1 MQSPHE
7 SCYFGTGGEE
17 FTLQTVSRG
26 LGGNMKTTVFLL
38 GVLAALLSGCS
49 PGRNRGSVGPASAS
63 VLINIGD
70 AVNDQ
75 ILVFQ
80 LPITAATLNGGSN
93 PSLLA
98 TQAQIEFVENSA
110 SFQPFSLNTI
120 PAGTYTGITLTVAT
134 PVVIIIDPTTK
145 ALTPLTVAL
154 GSTTVNVPFNPA
166 VTVGTSP
173 LVINLDLDLATSVT
187 ITGTA
192 ATVTPVFVASTSP
205 VAPAASQNDTNGEV
219 NNARGKVTAV
229 TTTGFTLQPPGAARA
244 LTFAV
249 NAATVFKDGIT
260 NLTQLTQGMIVTV
273 EGISQTDGSLLARTV
288 ESETE
293 TTTGQVLEGVAV
305 STAGAPAT
313 SMNFTTQS
321 VIASNSTTAP
331 VAGDSVAVS
340 MTTATRFSVESS
352 RISGTLPA
360 FDTGTL
366 GPGQQVIVDSESQ
379 PATSTSAPADKVK
392 LQEQVL
398 FGTIT
403 GLSGGNFTLSV
414 STTST
419 FFSQTGAGLVPVQTI
434 AATQLL
440 APLADNTVVR
450 VRGLLF
456 FNAGSYTMIASRITP

>member
-1 MQSPHE
+1 
-7 SCYFGTGGEE
+7 
-17 FTLQTVSRG
+17 
-26 LGGNMKTTVFLL
+26 
-38 GVLAALLSGCS
+38 
-49 PGRNRGSVGPASAS
+49 
-63 VLINIGD
+63 
-70 AVNDQ
+70 
-75 ILVFQ
+75 
-80 LPITAATLNGGSN
+80 
-93 PSLLA
+93 
-98 TQAQIEFVENSA
+98 
-110 SFQPFSLNTI
+110 
-120 PAGTYTGITLTVAT
+120 
-134 PVVIIIDPTTK
+134 
-145 ALTPLTVAL
+145 
-154 GSTTVNVPFNPA
+154 VNVPFNPA

>member
-1 MQSPHE
+1 
-7 SCYFGTGGEE
+7 
-17 FTLQTVSRG
+17 
-26 LGGNMKTTVFLL
+26 MKKAVVLL
-38 GVLAALLSGCS
+38 VALAALVSGCS
-49 PGRNRGSVGPASAS
+49 PGRNRGTVGTGSAS

-75 ILVFQ
+75 ILIFQ

-98 TQAQIEFVENSA
+98 SAAQLEFVENSA

-120 PAGTYTGITLTVAT
+120 PAGTYTGITLTIGT
-134 PVVIIIDPTTK
+134 PVIFTIDPTTK
-145 ALTPLTVAL
+145 ALTQLTVAAA
-154 GSTTVNVPFNPA
+154 STTVNVPFNPA
-166 VTVGTSP
+166 VAVSTTP
-173 LVINLDLDLATSVT
+173 LVINLDLDLANSVT

-192 ATVTPVFVASTSP
+192 ATVTPAFLATTSP
-205 VAPAASQNDTNGEV
+205 VAPAASQDDTSGEID
-219 NNARGKVTAV
+219 NARGKVTAV
-229 TTTGFTLQPPGAARA
+229 TTTGFTLQPPGAGRP

-260 NLTQLTQGMIVTV
+260 NLSQLIQGMIVTV
-273 EGISQTDGSLLARTV
+273 EGISQADGSLLARTV

-293 TTTGQVLEGVAV
+293 TATGQVLEGVAV

-321 VIASNSTTAP
+321 VIASNSATAP
-331 VAGDSVAVS
+331 VAGNSVAVS
-340 MTTATRFSVESS
+340 ITTSTRFSVESS
-352 RISGTLPA
+352 RISGVLPA
-360 FDTGTL
+360 FDASTL
-366 GPGQQVIVDSESQ
+366 GPGQQVIVDSETQ

-419 FFSQTGAGLVPVQTI
+419 FFSQTGAALVPVQTT
-434 AATQLL
+434 AATQLRV
-440 APLADNTVVR
+440 PLANNAVVR

-456 FNAGSYTMIASRITP
+456 FNAGSYSMIASRITP